1 VVGPA
6 RSGAYLLFTFLGG
19 ATFFFGPIIGGI
31 LMVLAFV
38 LLSEITK
45 AWLLY
50 LGLVFLFM
58 VIYAPGGLA
67 GLIMANVRVM
77 QVGALRRLVPIYV
90 GMAFTCLLMLAG
102 AGALVEMIY
111 HQQLNASLGPDLPF
125 AGLILNAQAPSTWLA
140 SLAIALVGLAGF
152 EWFRQRFMPIWADIQ
167 SEINAQAK
175 QEKS

>member
-1 VVGPA
+1 MSYMRHWFYL
-6 RSGAYLLFTFLGG
+6 RSR
-19 ATFFFGPIIGGI
+19 P
-31 LMVLAFV
+31 
-38 LLSEITK
+38 E
-45 AWLLY
+45 
-50 LGLVFLFM
+50 
-58 VIYAPGGLA
+58 P
-67 GLIMANVRVM
+67 
-77 QVGALRRLVPIYV
+77 LRQASL
-90 GMAFTCLLMLAG
+90 LLMLAG

-152 EWFRQRFMPIWADIQ
+152 EWLRHRFMPIWADIQ